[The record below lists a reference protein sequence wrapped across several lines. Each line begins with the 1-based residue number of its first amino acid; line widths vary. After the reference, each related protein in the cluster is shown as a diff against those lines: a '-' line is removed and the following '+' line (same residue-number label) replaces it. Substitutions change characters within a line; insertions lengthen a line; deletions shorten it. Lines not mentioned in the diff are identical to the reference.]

1 MLTNSVRQ
9 AFLARFACM
18 HRRAAPPLR
27 DEDRDKLLA
36 YRWPGNVRELENA
49 MHRAVLLGG
58 DGVFHFPPRI
68 EAACPRTAA
77 TPAAVSAAS
86 APSEFL
92 GSLSEARRRQ
102 MRGFDERYLR
112 WLLGETRGNV
122 SAAARR
128 ARTERRHLG
137 RLIRRI
143 GIDPNAFRW

>member
-1 MLTNSVRQ
+1 LRERREDIVVLAE

-49 MHRAVLLGG
+49 MHRAMLLGG

-77 TPAAVSAAS
+77 TPISRLA
-86 APSEFL
+86 
-92 GSLSEARRRQ
+92 Q
-102 MRGFDERYLR
+102 RG
-112 WLLGETRGNV
+112 
-122 SAAARR
+122 AAAAD
-128 ARTERRHLG
+128 ARLR
-137 RLIRRI
+137 
-143 GIDPNAFRW
+143 